1 MKTIKEKLKKMS
13 ESLSLEEQSYLKE
26 EIKAFTTQ
34 DEWKHIKKLIDS
46 GEKLE
51 ENPNNILT
59 LHLLGLAPKPEKL
72 FHRYELADMADID
85 LDFSPEGRDKIKAW
99 LKEKFGE
106 KNCVSIGTYGTL
118 GVKGSVQ
125 EVSRAYG
132 IKPFEY
138 IKVSKLVSDDDKDLD
153 VDEIKEK
160 YPQVEQFLKKHPEV
174 EDVMIKL
181 IGMKKNIGQH
191 AGGFIV
197 SSDNA
202 YENIPVVKANKGD
215 VTGWQE
221 TGAVKE
227 LEALGWIKVDIL
239 GLACVEQVRLCV
251 EEINR
256 KNPGA
261 INIDPYLLPVDD
273 PKVYDFINTLELENV
288 FQMESKIFK
297 EAVRKIKPRSLQDIS
312 NISTLVRPGAAEI
325 NDYIKM
331 KNVKRR
337 EPKCLHHVYD
347 HTRGLMIYQEQLM
360 QVLMVLGD
368 FTIFDADKVRR
379 LVRKIGKS
387 KTSDE
392 NREAML
398 KESEIY
404 HKKYLKIATQKIIEE
419 DEWGE
424 KEAKEYAEVQWKQLM
439 LQAKYAFNMPH
450 SYAYSLMG
458 YVQAYLKC
466 YYPVE
471 FWTATLNTIE
481 RGQEKHNQS
490 SLGKYINAIQN
501 SKINVHPPDINLS
514 GINFESTN
522 GDIYFALSYI
532 KDVSKGAE
540 DIIKMRPY
548 KDWEDFLDKVT
559 QAGTSSSKNRNRI
572 YSNEEVIDNYE
583 EFVAK
588 ESQFKTVN
596 EFKKKIGDWKCSKI
610 KVTTKNLVVNAC
622 KSGIDINNNDKIID
636 WIKNSTR
643 DSFANNIKGAINKRI
658 VRGLIFSGA
667 VDFED
672 DIDARPYKWLLY
684 LAQKKK
690 NKKVRAEID
699 EYQNNM
705 PPKYELIHI
714 EYDYCKYSFTG
725 IDAFLKNSKYKNIK
739 TISERDLQKKLWVLI
754 GYISDISVKKSK
766 KSGNEYVLI
775 TVTDFR
781 DTISVFAF
789 GSNFRDRIL
798 GTYNK
803 GQLVKIGIKNDSN
816 WLKLPWDREY
826 NNQFPIEVIE

>member
-1 MKTIKEKLKKMS
+1 MS
-13 ESLSLEEQSYLKE
+13 ESLSLKEQSYLKE
-26 EIKAFTTQ
+26 EIKALTTQ
-34 DEWKHIKKLIDS
+34 DEWKHIKELIDS
-46 GEKLE
+46 GKKLE
-51 ENPNNILT
+51 ENPNNILA
-59 LHLLGLAPKPEKL
+59 LHLLGLAPKPERL

-85 LDFSPEGRDKIKAW
+85 SDVSPDGRDKIKAW

-227 LEALGWIKVDIL
+227 LEALGWVKVDIL

-261 INIDPYLLPVDD
+261 VNVDPYLLPVDD

-312 NISTLVRPGAAEI
+312 NISTLVRPGAAEVD
-325 NDYIKM
+325 DYVKA

-337 EPKCLHHVYD
+337 EPKCLHHIYD

-398 KESEIY
+398 KESETY
-404 HKKYLKIATQKIIEE
+404 HKKYLKIATQKIVEE
-419 DEWGE
+419 DEWEE
-424 KEAKEYAEVQWKQLM
+424 KEAEKYAEAQWKQLM

-501 SKINVHPPDINLS
+501 SGINVHPPDVNRS

-540 DIIKMRPY
+540 DVVKLRPY
-548 KDWEDFLDKVT
+548 EDWEDFL
-559 QAGTSSSKNRNRI
+559 
-572 YSNEEVIDNYE
+572 
-583 EFVAK
+583 AK
-588 ESQFKTVN
+588 AIENK
-596 EFKKKIGDWKCSKI
+596 
-610 KVTTKNLVVNAC
+610 
-622 KSGIDINNNDKIID
+622 
-636 WIKNSTR
+636 
-643 DSFANNIKGAINKRI
+643 INKRV

-667 VDFED
+667 VDFDD
-672 DIDARPYKWLLY
+672 DIDTRPYKWLLY

-690 NKKVRAEID
+690 NKKVKAEID
-699 EYQNNM
+699 EYKNNM

-714 EYDYCKYSFTG
+714 EYNYCKYSFTG
-725 IDAFLKNSKYKNIK
+725 IDTFLKDSKYKNIK

-798 GTYNK
+798 GIYNK

-816 WLKLPWDREY
+816 WLKLLWDREY
-826 NNQFPIEVIE
+826 NNQFPIEVIG

>member
-1 MKTIKEKLKKMS
+1 MKTIKEKLKKIS
-13 ESLSLEEQSYLKE
+13 ENLSLEEQSYLKE

-34 DEWKHIKKLIDS
+34 DEWKHIKKFIDS
-46 GEKLE
+46 DEKLK
-51 ENPNNILT
+51 ENPNNILA
-59 LHLLGLAPKPEKL
+59 LHLLGLAPKPERL

-85 LDFSPEGRDKIKAW
+85 LDFSPDGRDKIKAW

-106 KNCVSIGTYGTL
+106 KSCVSIGTYGTL

-227 LEALGWIKVDIL
+227 LEALGWVKVDIL

-398 KESEIY
+398 EESETY

-419 DEWGE
+419 DEWEE
-424 KEAKEYAEVQWKQLM
+424 KEAKEYAEAQWKQLM

-501 SKINVHPPDINLS
+501 SKINVHPPDVNLS

-532 KDVSKGAE
+532 KDVSRGAE
-540 DIIKMRPY
+540 DVIKLRPC
-548 KDWEDFLDKVT
+548 KNWEDF
-559 QAGTSSSKNRNRI
+559 I
-572 YSNEEVIDNYE
+572 
-583 EFVAK
+583 AK
-588 ESQFKTVN
+588 AIENK
-596 EFKKKIGDWKCSKI
+596 
-610 KVTTKNLVVNAC
+610 
-622 KSGIDINNNDKIID
+622 
-636 WIKNSTR
+636 
-643 DSFANNIKGAINKRI
+643 INKR
-658 VRGLIFSGA
+658 VMRGLIFSGA

-690 NKKVRAEID
+690 NKKVKAEID
-699 EYQNNM
+699 EYRKNI

-714 EYDYCKYSFTG
+714 EYNYCKYSFTG
-725 IDAFLKNSKYKNIK
+725 IDTFLKDSKYKNIK

-789 GSNFRDRIL
+789 GSNFRNRIL
-798 GTYNK
+798 GTYTK
-803 GQLVKIGIKNDSN
+803 GQLVKIGIKNDSS
-816 WLKLPWDREY
+816 WLKLPWEKEY
-826 NNQFPIEVIE
+826 QGKFPIEVLA